1 MRSARRHIVRKR
13 VFLGLLLA
21 VWLTPAW
28 GATLSLLSLN
38 DLISKSTT
46 IVQAQ
51 VTGSS
56 ASYTGSVIYTHYKVN
71 VLAQWKGPAQT
82 AIDVMVPGGKAKGM
96 RQICPGVPQ
105 LAVGQ
110 QYVLFLWTSRFGL
123 TYTMGF
129 TQGVFNLQGY
139 GRQSDHIADARH
151 RDHAGAG
158 DRTSRSK
165 PAHQHAAAA
174 VDFRHRGRR
183 YKLMRLHRW
192 SLLAGVLAAAATP
205 AAAYYH
211 YVHYLNSSAP
221 YAVAFERYDLT
232 ALPDNT
238 VTFFVANAGP
248 ASFTAND
255 SFPSLLEQI
264 RNATRVWNAVSSSEL
279 RVGFGG
285 LQAAGAQQNAPTGVV
300 AFFRSDP
307 ARRAG
312 LRRPDSSPTIP

>member
-129 TQGVFNLQGY
+129 TQGVFNLQG
-139 GRQSDHIADARH
+139 S
-151 RDHAGAG
+151 AGNQ
-158 DRTSRSK
+158 TILQM
-165 PAHQHAAAA
+165 PATET
-174 VDFRHRGRR
+174 
-183 YKLMRLHRW
+183 
-192 SLLAGVLAAAATP
+192 VLARATGQAVQNRP
-205 AAAYYH
+205 ISMP
-211 YVHYLNSSAP
+211 LPQLISA
-221 YAVAFERYDLT
+221 
-232 ALPDNT
+232 
-238 VTFFVANAGP
+238 
-248 ASFTAND
+248 
-255 SFPSLLEQI
+255 I
-264 RNATRVWNAVSSSEL
+264 
-279 RVGFGG
+279 
-285 LQAAGAQQNAPTGVV
+285 AAGGTN
-300 AFFRSDP
+300 
-307 ARRAG
+307 
-312 LRRPDSSPTIP
+312 

>member
-129 TQGVFNLQGY
+129 TQGVFNLQD
-139 GRQSDHIADARH
+139 RQAIRPYC
-151 RDHAGAG
+151 RCPPP
-158 DRTSRSK
+158 R
-165 PAHQHAAAA
+165 PCW
-174 VDFRHRGRR
+174 RGRPD
-183 YKLMRLHRW
+183 KPFKT
-192 SLLAGVLAAAATP
+192 GP
-205 AAAYYH
+205 
-211 YVHYLNSSAP
+211 SAC
-221 YAVAFERYDLT
+221 RC
-232 ALPDNT
+232 
-238 VTFFVANAGP
+238 
-248 ASFTAND
+248 
-255 SFPSLLEQI
+255 
-264 RNATRVWNAVSSSEL
+264 
-279 RVGFGG
+279 
-285 LQAAGAQQNAPTGVV
+285 
-300 AFFRSDP
+300 RS
-307 ARRAG
+307 
-312 LRRPDSSPTIP
+312 

>member
-129 TQGVFNLQGY
+129 TQGVFNLQ
-139 GRQSDHIADARH
+139 
-151 RDHAGAG
+151 
-158 DRTSRSK
+158 DR
-165 PAHQHAAAA
+165 PAI
-174 VDFRHRGRR
+174 R
-183 YKLMRLHRW
+183 
-192 SLLAGVLAAAATP
+192 
-205 AAAYYH
+205 
-211 YVHYLNSSAP
+211 P
-221 YAVAFERYDLT
+221 YCRC
-232 ALPDNT
+232 P
-238 VTFFVANAGP
+238 P
-248 ASFTAND
+248 
-255 SFPSLLEQI
+255 P
-264 RNATRVWNAVSSSEL
+264 RPCWR
-279 RVGFGG
+279 
-285 LQAAGAQQNAPTGVV
+285 
-300 AFFRSDP
+300 
-307 ARRAG
+307 
-312 LRRPDSSPTIP
+312 RRPDKPFKTGPSACRCRS